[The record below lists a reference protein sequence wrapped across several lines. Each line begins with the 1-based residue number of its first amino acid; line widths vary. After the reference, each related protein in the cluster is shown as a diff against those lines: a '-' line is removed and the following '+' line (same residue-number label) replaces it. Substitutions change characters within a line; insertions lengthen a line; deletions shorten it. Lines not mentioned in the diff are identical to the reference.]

1 MISVYGIY
9 KDGKV
14 VIDNDLQIEA
24 PAKVLITFLEKVR
37 INSPGR
43 IKWEDFSF
51 DKSKELLKGIK
62 GNLSDDI
69 TKERREG

>member
-14 VIDNDLQIEA
+14 VMDNNLQIEA

-37 INSPGR
+37 VNAPDS
-43 IKWEDFSF
+43 IKWEDFHF
-51 DKSKELLKGIK
+51 DESRELLKGIK

-69 TKERREG
+69 TKERRED